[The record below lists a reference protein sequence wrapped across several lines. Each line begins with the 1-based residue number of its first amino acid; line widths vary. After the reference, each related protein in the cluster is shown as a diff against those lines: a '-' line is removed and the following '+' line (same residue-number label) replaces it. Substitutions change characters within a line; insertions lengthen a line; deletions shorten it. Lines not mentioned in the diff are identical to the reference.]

1 MDAVYTEKLL
11 GLNKQTLCYCL
22 YDKVSI
28 SYMQLFWLHCKQ
40 FKHVTCKECN
50 QTGATSA
57 INDTSAFDVQEC
69 LNYRFNPIGQC
80 YMYSIDFHC
89 CLCACLLF
97 SVSKCALIVS
107 TETFPALVWLLKWHL
122 DYKVATPHI
131 TAHAMAECY
140 DMIGNQRISEMG
152 SNKESD
158 DFFFFTSC
166 Y

>member
-1 MDAVYTEKLL
+1 MDLIEKHHTASDKANLKILHLVFLNDLAEGDYVDAVYTEKLL
-11 GLNKQTLCYCL
+11 GLNKQTLCYCS

-69 LNYRFNPIGQC
+69 LIYRFNPIGQC
-80 YMYSIDFHC
+80 YMYSIDFRC

-97 SVSKCALIVS
+97 SVSNVLS
-107 TETFPALVWLLKWHL
+107 
-122 DYKVATPHI
+122 
-131 TAHAMAECY
+131 
-140 DMIGNQRISEMG
+140 
-152 SNKESD
+152 
-158 DFFFFTSC
+158 
-166 Y
+166 